1 MTRRKDVMIEKQG
14 KLSVTLVISAL
25 AVFIGYVINFL
36 LTPYVTDR
44 LGIEIYGFVSIA
56 KNIVGYAGIVTIAL
70 TAFVVRFISVS
81 YHKGNYEEAKC

>member
-36 LTPYVTDR
+36 LTPYTV
-44 LGIEIYGFVSIA
+44 
-56 KNIVGYAGIVTIAL
+56 
-70 TAFVVRFISVS
+70 
-81 YHKGNYEEAKC
+81 